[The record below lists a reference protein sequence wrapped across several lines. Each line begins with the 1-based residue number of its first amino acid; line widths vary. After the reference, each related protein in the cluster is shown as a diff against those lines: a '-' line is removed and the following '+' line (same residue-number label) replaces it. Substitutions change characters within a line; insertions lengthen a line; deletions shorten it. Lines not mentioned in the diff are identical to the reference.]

1 MNTVTATNDKDDS
14 HIVRACCYSCPCT
27 ISSVNYYTSP
37 AAATTTTT
45 IVLCHVGPNLLIVGA
60 DLFVQEEEA
69 WYTAAI
75 AHNWNL
81 RIPLYS

>member
-1 MNTVTATNDKDDS
+1 MIKTTTALY
-14 HIVRACCYSCPCT
+14 VRACCCYCPCT

-37 AAATTTTT
+37 TTATTTTT
-45 IVLCHVGPNLLIVGA
+45 IVLCHARPNLLIEGA
-60 DLFVQEEEA
+60 DLFVQEGEA

-81 RIPLYS
+81 RNPLYS